1 MKNQLKSAAL
11 DFLAGVA
18 ATALFLLIANSV
30 ASFSERATLYAAV
43 VSQIVLFF
51 LANFWRG
58 FKSVLRPW
66 LTFLL
71 LNWFLFVYLSVTIF
85 FNRLNLLQNAFCLRF
100 WHESVPCVENKRNA
114 RHRHSRQGR
123 QYSHQAHRLFTGGRS
138 DRQIDSTHRS
148 FFD

>member
-1 MKNQLKSAAL
+1 MKDQLKSAAL

-18 ATALFLLIANSV
+18 ATALSLLIANGV
-30 ASFSERATLYAAV
+30 ALFSERAMLHAV
-43 VSQIVLFF
+43 LVSQIVLFF

-71 LNWFLFVYLSVTIF
+71 LNWFLFVYLSVTNF

-100 WHESVPCVENKRNA
+100 WHQSVSCVKNKRHA
-114 RHRHSRQGR
+114 RNRHS
-123 QYSHQAHRLFTGGRS
+123 
-138 DRQIDSTHRS
+138 
-148 FFD
+148 